1 MRHLTIFP
9 AIPEASNSLD
19 RYLSELKNIPLITAE
34 EEIRLA
40 RRIRAGDE
48 QALEQLVRANLRF
61 VVSVAKQYQNTY
73 IPLMDLISEGN
84 IGLVEAARRFDETK
98 GFNPKNS

>member
-1 MRHLTIFP
+1 MRHLSIFP

-40 RRIRAGDE
+40 RRICSGDE
-48 QALEQLVRANLRF
+48 QAM
-61 VVSVAKQYQNTY
+61 AKA
-73 IPLMDLISEGN
+73 MEGH
-84 IGLVEAARRFDETK
+84 
-98 GFNPKNS
+98 NS